1 MLTTFKSAASADV
14 IMFGAAA
21 KALLETLGR
30 DPEATQGI
38 FTVEQLPAAIER
50 LTHAIEQDKA
60 RRTPR
65 RQGRGR
71 RRRAAKRHGRAGQ
84 LRPTRLAAA
93 RNAATRPRRGQTRHL
108 GRVSPHAARRP
119 DPNPKRIKHAISIT
133 PYDLKLCTC
142 PGDIETKVSY
152 LSPIISAIRLEVK
165 RELIATL

>member
-60 RRTPR
+60 RREHPADTDEADDDAPKSGMAAPVSFA
-65 RQGRGR
+65 Q
-71 RRRAAKRHGRAGQ
+71 RAWPLLEMLQHARAEGK
-84 LRPTRLAAA
+84 PVTW
-93 RNAATRPRRGQTRHL
+93 G
-108 GRVSPHAARRP
+108 V
-119 DPNPKRIKHAISIT
+119 
-133 PYDLKLCTC
+133 
-142 PGDIETKVSY
+142 
-152 LSPIISAIRLEVK
+152 
-165 RELIATL
+165 